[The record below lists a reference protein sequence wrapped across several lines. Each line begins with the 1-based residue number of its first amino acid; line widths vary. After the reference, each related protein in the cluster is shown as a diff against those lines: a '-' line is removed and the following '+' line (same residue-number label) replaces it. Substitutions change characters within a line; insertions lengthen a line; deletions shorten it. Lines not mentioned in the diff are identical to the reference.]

1 MKWLGLAG
9 ALLLAVICYQ
19 PTTAVAQSVYVGP
32 GGVGVDIGPRGGP
45 GYGGGPRY
53 YDERPR
59 GYREREYRPQPRC
72 RTYYVN
78 RGGYRE
84 RVTECD

>member
-19 PTTAVAQSVYVGP
+19 PSPASAQGVYVGP
-32 GGVGVDIGPRGGP
+32 GGVGIDIGP
-45 GYGGGPRY
+45 PRRDY
-53 YDERPR
+53 RDRDYDRPRRYEERPR
-59 GYREREYRPQPRC
+59 VYREQPRC
-72 RTYYVN
+72 RTYYVD